1 MSRHTPG
8 PWEINNLSSICSAVG
23 AESGD
28 GCEADQYDCWQ
39 IAECGTG
46 MTLVGGQMTSL
57 GFDVVKANASLIAA
71 APDLLEA
78 LESMVEYVDFMHS
91 IGHLQRPVQ
100 CSEAC
105 AAIAK
110 AKGIDQ

>member
-1 MSRHTPG
+1 MSGYTPG

-28 GCEADQYDCWQ
+28 GYKADQYDCWL
-39 IAECGTG
+39 IAECDLG
-46 MTLVGGQMTSL
+46 MTLVSGQMISL
-57 GFDVVKANASLIAA
+57 GPDVVKANASLIAA
-71 APDLLEA
+71 APELLEA
-78 LESMVEYVDFMHS
+78 LEAMVEYVDFMHS

-100 CSEAC
+100 SSEAC

-110 AKGIDQ
+110 AKGLA